1 MLKLG
6 EYEEKLKMYEEC
18 MMNVV
23 ALQEKERDNPVS
35 KIFGGKGLEQQ
46 NSALTSEI
54 SKMAQY
60 IRNDKIKNNQFI
72 GLMDL
77 EEKIEGQIQQNKNK
91 DNIIKQLQTKN
102 KKLQEEI
109 SLFKHLEKIK
119 EAFIEEKLKF
129 GAERERLYK
138 DLENRIEKVL
148 QLEERLD

>member
-1 MLKLG
+1 
-6 EYEEKLKMYEEC
+6 
-18 MMNVV
+18 
-23 ALQEKERDNPVS
+23 
-35 KIFGGKGLEQQ
+35 
-46 NSALTSEI
+46 
-54 SKMAQY
+54 
-60 IRNDKIKNNQFI
+60 
-72 GLMDL
+72 MDL

-109 SLFKHLEKIK
+109 SLFKHLEKVK
-119 EAFIEEKLKF
+119 EAFIQEKLKF